1 MLRDFTKILGIK
13 ILVYQACDI
22 CIMKRRE
29 TMNENK
35 NSTLSILALIF
46 SVLGCTF
53 LIGLILAII
62 DLSKGDGRKKTLS
75 IIALVISGIWLIVG
89 IIGAINKKNDTAST
103 SDVITTEAVNDSVDT
118 QSEEKT
124 TEAAEAAENGSEDSA
139 ENAEEYYFKD
149 NEIVVKDYTIKITDW
164 KVIPVGEKGNEY
176 GKSPVI
182 AFWYDTTN
190 TSDKEINPTSAW
202 IYIMEAVQDNDPNT
216 VNELNVVSLP
226 DDQFRDTQLQKI
238 KQGGTVS
245 NAVAYELT
253 DEETPVELTAKSS
266 MIGDSIG
273 SMTFDIK

>member
-1 MLRDFTKILGIK
+1 
-13 ILVYQACDI
+13 
-22 CIMKRRE
+22 
-29 TMNENK
+29 MNENK

-46 SVLGCTF
+46 SILGCTF

-89 IIGAINKKNDTAST
+89 IIGAINKKST
-103 SDVITTEAVNDSVDT
+103 PDMSTQSITTESVNEVVE
-118 QSEEKT
+118 SEPNEKE
-124 TEAAEAAENGSEDSA
+124 TEEVA
-139 ENAEEYYFKD
+139 EYYFKD

-164 KVIPVGEKGNEY
+164 KVIPVGEEGNEY
-176 GKSPVI
+176 GKNPVI

-190 TSDKEINPTSAW
+190 TSGGDVDPSTAW
-202 IYIMEAVQDNDPNT
+202 IFIMKAVQDNDPNSI
-216 VNELNVVSLP
+216 NELEVASLP
-226 DDQFRDTQLQKI
+226 DSKFRDSQLEKI

-266 MIGDSIG
+266 MIGDPIG
-273 SMTFDIK
+273 SMTFEIK

>member
-103 SDVITTEAVNDSVDT
+103 SDVITSEAVNDSVDT

-149 NEIVVKDYTIKITDW
+149 NEIVVKDYTVKITDW

-216 VNELNVVSLP
+216 VNELNVASLP

>member
-1 MLRDFTKILGIK
+1 
-13 ILVYQACDI
+13 
-22 CIMKRRE
+22 MK
-29 TMNENK
+29 ENK

-46 SVLGCTF
+46 SILGCTF

-89 IIGAINKKNDTAST
+89 IIGAINKKST
-103 SDVITTEAVNDSVDT
+103 PDMSTQSITTESVNEVAE
-118 QSEEKT
+118 SEPNEKE
-124 TEAAEAAENGSEDSA
+124 TEEVA
-139 ENAEEYYFKD
+139 EYYFKD

-164 KVIPVGEKGNEY
+164 KVIPVGEEGNEY
-176 GKSPVI
+176 GKNPVI

-190 TSDKEINPTSAW
+190 TSGGDVDPSTAW
-202 IYIMEAVQDNDPNT
+202 IFIMKAVQDNDPNSI
-216 VNELNVVSLP
+216 NELEVASLP
-226 DDQFRDTQLQKI
+226 DAKFRDSQLEKI

-266 MIGDSIG
+266 MIGDPIG
-273 SMTFDIK
+273 SMTFEIK

>member
-190 TSDKEINPTSAW
+190 TSGKEINPTSAW

-216 VNELNVVSLP
+216 VNELNVASLP

-253 DEETPVELTAKSS
+253 DEETTVELTAKSS

>member
-190 TSDKEINPTSAW
+190 TSGKNIDPSSSLIQTSA
-202 IYIMEAVQDNDPNT
+202 
-216 VNELNVVSLP
+216 
-226 DDQFRDTQLQKI
+226 I
-238 KQGGTVS
+238 KPVLMR
-245 NAVAYELT
+245 LT
-253 DEETPVELTAKSS
+253 KRFATSR
-266 MIGDSIG
+266 
-273 SMTFDIK
+273 

>member
-176 GKSPVI
+176 GKYPVI

-216 VNELNVVSLP
+216 VNELNVASLP

>member
-53 LIGLILAII
+53 LIGLILAIL

-103 SDVITTEAVNDSVDT
+103 SDVITSEAVNDSVDT

-139 ENAEEYYFKD
+139 ENAEENYFKD

-190 TSDKEINPTSAW
+190 TSGKEINPTSAW

-216 VNELNVVSLP
+216 VNELNVASLP